1 MGKGSA
7 PRAKGS
13 ARAFGGGRQRGAGKT
28 GLGEDLE
35 ALAGRY
41 DWLSAGIGALA
52 VTTFCVARG
61 QDPGEALR
69 VTVCATVLAVV
80 LNELLKD
87 AVSR

>member
-1 MGKGSA
+1 MKVN
-7 PRAKGS
+7 AKLLNIT
-13 ARAFGGGRQRGAGKT
+13 K
-28 GLGEDLE
+28 LMKMNP
-35 ALAGRY
+35 
-41 DWLSAGIGALA
+41 
-52 VTTFCVARG
+52 